1 MAGNAAR
8 VQDLHDLAR
17 IWTRRRLRVLEHPG
31 WETWGR
37 SSTITFDVLG
47 CHHIGSGSDIDRL
60 LHDGRPAEGIPGP
73 LCNVALHARS
83 ALPGFVGEVVLMA
96 SGRANHFGVATWN
109 SSRALGVEATGPP
122 FTNYQAYVQLAAGFC
137 EWKDTPPTRIL
148 RGDVPIPVYLLA
160 AHKEVAQ
167 PYGRKP
173 NPSGVGWHEGGRII
187 QGVRLIDQF
196 RADVAAALDQGVSEM
211 TQDEFLTAL
220 ASPRGQTAL
229 KAAVG
234 DVGEDVAKN
243 LGPLLARYGAA
254 GMVFVRRPGD
264 NRVYVAH
271 PARELFHVTDP
282 AMFAALSGGEDITTL
297 AMELPDGAPVW
308 GWPVNEAP

>member
-8 VQDLHDLAR
+8 VQDLHELAR
-17 IWTRRRLRVLEHPG
+17 IWTRRKLRVLEHPG

-37 SSTITFDVLG
+37 SSTITFDALG
-47 CHHIGSGSDIDRL
+47 CHHIGSAHDLDRL
-60 LHDGRPAEGIPGP
+60 LHDGRPGIPGP

-83 ALPGFVGEVVLMA
+83 ALPGFLGEVVLMA

-109 SSRALGVEATGPP
+109 SSQALGVEATGPP
-122 FTNYQAYVQLAAGFC
+122 FTNYLAYVQLAAGFC
-137 EWKDTPPTRIL
+137 EWKDAPPTRIL
-148 RGDVPIPVYLLA
+148 SATPPIPVYLLA

-173 NPSGVGWHEGGRII
+173 NPSGPGWHEGGRTI

-196 RADVAAALDQGVSEM
+196 RADVAATLDQGDVPEM

-220 ASPRGQTAL
+220 NSLRGQTAL
-229 KAAVG
+229 KAATAG
-234 DVGEDVAKN
+234 IGEDVAAN
-243 LGPLLARYGAA
+243 LGPLLAKYGAA

-282 AMFAALSGGEDITTL
+282 AMFSALSGGEDITTL
-297 AMELPDGAPVW
+297 AMELPDTAPVW
-308 GWPVNEAP
+308 AWPRNETP